1 MTHLRARALR
11 LPADHI
17 RIGDYLTL
25 GGDTS
30 RVTFAEHRGGL
41 TRLELDADTRITLR
55 PTTHL
60 TVTRPAAPRTPP
72 TPP

>member
-1 MTHLRARALR
+1 MTHLRAHALR

-17 RIGDYLTL
+17 RIGDYLNL
-25 GGDTS
+25 GGDTT

-41 TRLELDADTRITLR
+41 TRLELDTDTRLTLK

-60 TVTRPAAPRTPP
+60 TITRPTPRRPRP
-72 TPP
+72 